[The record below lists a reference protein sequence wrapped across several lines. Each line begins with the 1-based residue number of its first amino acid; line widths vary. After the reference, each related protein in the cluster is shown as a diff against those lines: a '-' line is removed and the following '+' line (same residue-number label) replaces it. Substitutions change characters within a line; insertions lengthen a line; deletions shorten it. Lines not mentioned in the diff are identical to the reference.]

1 MTTPCAT
8 SSVPATVLPQQR
20 LLLQLV
26 AMSGDIAVTN
36 VAPDCILRRTLRE
49 CEQRGWVEIK
59 EISPGVHKVTL
70 RAPGRVVAHADEETP
85 EGISRGIPRDIPD
98 PCPGGGP

>member
-1 MTTPCAT
+1 MASPNGASPTP
-8 SSVPATVLPQQR
+8 VTVLPQQR

-26 AMSGDIAVTN
+26 AMSGDIAVTS

-49 CEQRGWVEIK
+49 CEHRGWVEIK

-70 RAPGRVVAHADEETP
+70 RPPGRVIAHAEEDT
-85 EGISRGIPRDIPD
+85 PD
-98 PCPGGGP
+98 PAVGGG